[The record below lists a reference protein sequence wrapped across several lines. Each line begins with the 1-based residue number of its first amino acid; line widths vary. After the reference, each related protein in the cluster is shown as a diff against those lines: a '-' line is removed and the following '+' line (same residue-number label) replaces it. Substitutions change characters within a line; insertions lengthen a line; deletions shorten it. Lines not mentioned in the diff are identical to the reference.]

1 MLARNP
7 FSPPPGGISLYV
19 HVPFCENKCNYC
31 AFESRTPCD
40 GEMENWLYLLKK
52 ELTWWG
58 SRIGKPKVSTCYI
71 GGGTPTVLGGAQWG
85 RLCALLEESVD
96 LTKCEELTVE
106 ANPNS
111 LAAEHLLAWRDW
123 RVTRVSIGV
132 QSFDESELTMLGRLH
147 TPRQAYGAISATLA
161 AGFSVSADFM
171 FGLPYQTLHNWA
183 RTLREAVQSGIN
195 HISVYQL
202 SLEPGT
208 PWENLDVSILA
219 NGYSQYR
226 WAQRYLPNKGFE
238 QYEVANFA
246 RAGKE
251 SKHNLNYWLGGEY
264 LGIGPAASGYLGG
277 WRYKN
282 LSEPQPY
289 ADAVD
294 CGGMPV
300 AEGERLSEHTRS
312 RESAVLA
319 LRTFRGINRQEY
331 EKEFGQRALAEIVK
345 ILKGLPSGLCEI
357 TRERIVLT
365 KKGMRVANKIWVE
378 LI

>member
-1 MLARNP
+1 
-7 FSPPPGGISLYV
+7 
-19 HVPFCENKCNYC
+19 
-31 AFESRTPCD
+31 
-40 GEMENWLYLLKK
+40 MENWLYLLKK

-71 GGGTPTVLGGAQWG
+71 GGGTPTVLSGAQWG
-85 RLCALLEESVD
+85 RLCASLEESFD

-111 LAAEHLLAWRDW
+111 LAAEHLLTWRDW
-123 RVTRVSIGV
+123 RVTRVSLGV

-147 TPRQAYGAISATLA
+147 TQRQAYGAISAASA

-202 SLEPGT
+202 SLESGT
-208 PWENLDVSILA
+208 PWENLDASILA
-219 NGYSQYR
+219 DGYSQYR
-226 WAQRYLPNKGFE
+226 WAQRYLPGKGFE

-251 SKHNLNYWLGGEY
+251 SRHNLNYWLGGEY

-289 ADAVD
+289 ADAVNR
-294 CGGMPV
+294 GSLPV
-300 AEGERLSEHTRS
+300 AEGERLSDHTRS

-319 LRTFRGINRQEY
+319 LRTFRGINRLEY
-331 EKEFGQRALAEIVK
+331 KKEFGQRALAEIIK